1 MNSSPCIFVLF
12 VSGFLSASI
21 RGYNMHTVLACKAVQ
36 TAFQTQPGFSLV
48 RERING
54 MREAGIGEAK
64 KVGRAGGVG
73 R

>member
-1 MNSSPCIFVLF
+1 MHFSSLCLWR
-12 VSGFLSASI
+12 SKREHQGHNL
-21 RGYNMHTVLACKAVQ
+21 HTVLACKAVQ

-64 KVGRAGGVG
+64 KAGRAGGVG